1 MSCLK
6 RRDEAVV
13 PNFPLASTPTK
24 RAVSGINRLPVDVAD
39 VATTT
44 HVLAYADTNTDNVTG
59 RGNVGAR
66 GGTQSGV
73 PACSAVGE
81 RVKTNCRVEC
91 SGSIVRQRSKTD
103 ARVVVGG
110 VRKQKLPSVMLR
122 SEYIPTA
129 VLYTPVVRLSQFLIR
144 RHRRNLLLQ
153 FLFKAG

>member
-1 MSCLK
+1 M
-6 RRDEAVV
+6 RRWCQ
-13 PNFPLASTPTK
+13 LSI
-24 RAVSGINRLPVDVAD
+24 GIDSNEKGGGGMNRLPVDAAD

-44 HVLAYADTNTDNVTG
+44 HVLAYADTNTDNVTN

-103 ARVVVGG
+103 AG
-110 VRKQKLPSVMLR
+110 LLS
-122 SEYIPTA
+122 A
-129 VLYTPVVRLSQFLIR
+129 VLESRSCR
-144 RHRRNLLLQ
+144 R
-153 FLFKAG
+153 

>member
-1 MSCLK
+1 MASLDLSIGLMSCLK

-91 SGSIVRQRSKTD
+91 SGSIVDSAPKPMP
-103 ARVVVGG
+103 G
-110 VRKQKLPSVMLR
+110 LLS
-122 SEYIPTA
+122 A
-129 VLYTPVVRLSQFLIR
+129 VLESRSYR
-144 RHRRNLLLQ
+144 R
-153 FLFKAG
+153 